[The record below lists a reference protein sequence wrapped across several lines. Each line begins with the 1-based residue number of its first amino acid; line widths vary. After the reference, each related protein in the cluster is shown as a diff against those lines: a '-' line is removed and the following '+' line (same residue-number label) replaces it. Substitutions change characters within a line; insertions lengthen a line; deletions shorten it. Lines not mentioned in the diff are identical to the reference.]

1 MSLRCV
7 QHPRT
12 RLNLIQRLN
21 NMEKK
26 QDIINSFRKSRIVG
40 EKLLSEGKITWEDY
54 ASTMVGFE
62 IVLRDMGVNL

>member
-1 MSLRCV
+1 
-7 QHPRT
+7 
-12 RLNLIQRLN
+12 
-21 NMEKK
+21 MEKK